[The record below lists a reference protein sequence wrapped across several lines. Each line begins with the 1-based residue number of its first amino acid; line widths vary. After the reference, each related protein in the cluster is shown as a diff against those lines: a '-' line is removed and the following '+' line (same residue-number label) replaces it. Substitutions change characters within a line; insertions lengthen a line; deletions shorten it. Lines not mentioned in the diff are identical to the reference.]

1 MAKQKL
7 GGLNC
12 ELLLVDNNC
21 SDNTVEVVQRVWA
34 DNESPFPL
42 MIINESIPGISNA
55 RKAGILAAQGEIFVF
70 CDDDNWLNDDYLS
83 NAFRIFQTDKM
94 IFGVCRYCHPIAIIP
109 LPDWFNKYATLY
121 ACGLPQ
127 LDNNH
132 LITLRGA
139 GMAIRAKI
147 LKALYTEGISHF
159 TSGRKGKSLESCED
173 DELSFWLKSVGGKL
187 LYSESLQLKHFM
199 EERRLTVRYRENLE
213 KEIRKSNVSL
223 KRNHRIMLKTNSVIR
238 KRDFIN
244 AFFPGSDGFISR
256 LKFGFY
262 GKKNIYF
269 NNMKILNK
277 LKSEYDV

>member
-1 MAKQKL
+1 MDVSVIICSYNGASIITPTVEHLAKQKL

-21 SDNTVEVVQRVWA
+21 SDDTVEVVQRVWA

-42 MIINESIPGISNA
+42 MIINERIPGLSNA
-55 RKAGILAAQGEIFVF
+55 RKAGILAAQGEIVVF

-94 IFGVCRYCHPIAIIP
+94 IFGVCGYCHPIAFIP
-109 LPDWFNKYATLY
+109 LPDWFNKYAILY

-139 GMAIRAKI
+139 GMVIRAKI

-159 TSGRKGKSLESCED
+159 TSGRKGKSLESGED
-173 DELSFWLKSVGGKL
+173 DEISFWLKSVGGKL

-199 EERRLTVRYRENLE
+199 EE
-213 KEIRKSNVSL
+213 
-223 KRNHRIMLKTNSVIR
+223 M
-238 KRDFIN
+238 
-244 AFFPGSDGFISR
+244 A
-256 LKFGFY
+256 
-262 GKKNIYF
+262 
-269 NNMKILNK
+269 M
-277 LKSEYDV
+277 